1 MIMLKRWKN
10 GRELEPLWR
19 DSSGT
24 ILLRTALTERGR
36 SSNISRA
43 YELGPRVVPCH
54 IGNTVPSQG
63 LSAQNA
69 RFSFRRAVSRIT
81 FFGHES
87 SDEGLSFRISSRRC
101 YRECGRNAEDS
112 R

>member
-10 GRELEPLWR
+10 GRAREPLWR

-24 ILLRTALTERGR
+24 ILLQTALTEHEH
-36 SSNISRA
+36 SSNISMA

-54 IGNTVPSQG
+54 SENIVPSPG
-63 LSAQNA
+63 LLAQNA
-69 RFSFRRAVSRIT
+69 KFSFPTVILQEV

-87 SDEGLSFRISSRRC
+87 SDAGLSLCISCRWSH
-101 YRECGRNAEDS
+101 
-112 R
+112 